1 MGMLPSAH
9 QSGNKGGRTMPQ
21 VSTHAPTH
29 RVVKILQRSSTRVGH
44 DFIFIWTKIP
54 SESFII
60 SFETRFQNKVS
71 PGRWS
76 YWSGGQSKNV
86 PLNYMRKGDTT
97 MLD

>member
-44 DFIFIWTKIP
+44 DFIFIRTKITL
-54 SESFII
+54 ESFII
-60 SFETRFQNKVS
+60 SFEIQGD
-71 PGRWS
+71 GRM
-76 YWSGGQSKNV
+76 GAVAN
-86 PLNYMRKGDTT
+86 RKICH
-97 MLD
+97 